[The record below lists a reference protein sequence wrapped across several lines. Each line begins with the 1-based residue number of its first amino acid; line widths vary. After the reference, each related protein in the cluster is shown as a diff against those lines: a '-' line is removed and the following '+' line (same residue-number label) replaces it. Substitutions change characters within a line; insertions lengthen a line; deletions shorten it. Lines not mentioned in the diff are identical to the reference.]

1 MKVVRGKN
9 GLKGLSLIEYNQS
22 ETILTKMVNHNE
34 ENITRPQR
42 TGNKQTCVWGRS
54 QWPSQVFLQFCNYL
68 FNREL

>member
-22 ETILTKMVNHNE
+22 ETILTKMVNYNE

-42 TGNKQTCVWGRS
+42 TGNKQTCVGGEKS
-54 QWPSQVFLQFCNYL
+54 VAKSSFPSVL
-68 FNREL
+68 